1 VEKEK
6 MIPRRFNYSKAKS
19 LSDAFVLLE
28 KNPDSKILAG
38 GMSLIPVMKLRLAS
52 PKYLVDINGIKDLS
66 YIKKNGDREIVLGA
80 LTRHNE
86 IVDSQLI
93 ANDLPALVDA
103 AEVIGDEQ
111 VRNMGTIG
119 GALSHADPAADY
131 AGVALAYNAEVV
143 ISSSRGTRSVRAPDF
158 FVDTF
163 TTSLKPTEIVTEVK
177 FPLLP
182 KSGGAY
188 IKFER
193 KAGDFATVG
202 VGALIQIDSA
212 GKCTTAGIG
221 LVSAGPTPLK
231 ALNAERELVGKDVN
245 SGSVIEKVAELAA
258 TKDAEPL
265 ADLKGDE
272 KYKREMVKVFTERA
286 VKKAVSRI
294 K

>member
-1 VEKEK
+1 
-6 MIPRRFNYSKAKS
+6 
-19 LSDAFVLLE
+19 
-28 KNPDSKILAG
+28 
-38 GMSLIPVMKLRLAS
+38 LIS
-52 PKYLVDINGIKDLS
+52 S
-66 YIKKNGDREIVLGA
+66 E
-80 LTRHNE
+80 
-86 IVDSQLI
+86 
-93 ANDLPALVDA
+93 LPALSDA

-131 AGVALAYNAEVV
+131 AGVALAYNAHVV
-143 ISSSRGTRSVRAPDF
+143 LSSSRGTRNVPISEF

-177 FPLLP
+177 FPLIQ

-202 VGALIQIDSA
+202 VGAVVEADSSGICKAA
-212 GKCTTAGIG
+212 GVG

-231 ALNAERELVGKDVN
+231 AINAERELVGKDLN
-245 SGSVIEKVAELAA
+245 SNSVLEKVADLAA
-258 TKDAEPL
+258 TKDAQPL

-272 KYKREMVKVFTERA
+272 RYKREMVRVFTERA
-286 VKKAVSRI
+286 LKKAISRI